1 MIQIKDGKTKY
12 RNTVKKKKATFC
24 GRGFRL
30 DSKTIGKSM
39 NLTMK
44 IIRRNEENRTTF
56 LGKFEKSEGFLRRR
70 KYEYE

>member
-1 MIQIKDGKTKY
+1 MLQIKQRKMKY
-12 RNTVKKKKATFC
+12 RNAGNKRKAAFC
-24 GRGFRL
+24 GSGFL